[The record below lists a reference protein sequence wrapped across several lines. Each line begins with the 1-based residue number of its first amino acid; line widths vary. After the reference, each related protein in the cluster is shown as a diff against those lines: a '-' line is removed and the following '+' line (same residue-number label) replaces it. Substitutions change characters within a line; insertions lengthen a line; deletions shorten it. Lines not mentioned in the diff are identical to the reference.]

1 MVEEKSRVQKVVE
14 KKPRR
19 LKVLEELSKFTEPAG
34 ATEIAGIIG
43 ESSLNGG
50 NDLYYL
56 GKGGLARKPD
66 EKQSLWLITE
76 NGKKYIEHPSA
87 QPSAPSSAPPGP
99 PPPEPRLLHSD
110 VHGLP
115 HWTPLSQL

>member
-43 ESSLNGG
+43 ESSLNVG

-76 NGKKYIEHPSA
+76 NGKKYIEHPPV
-87 QPSAPSSAPPGP
+87 PSATPSAI
-99 PPPEPRLLHSD
+99 PPEPRLLHSD